1 MSPAPIR
8 VGHPDAPTPGDT
20 CGCCE
25 GTALSTVRPIRNR
38 PALSAVAYRVG
49 DHPSFKASMLASLA
63 SSARGPLAG
72 LGTRDDDDFSIA
84 LIDAWAAACEVLSF
98 YQERH
103 ANEAFVGT
111 ARERLSIGEIAR
123 LIGYRLHPGAA
134 AETDLAFL
142 MDDPPGAE
150 PSVADLEIEPGTR
163 VQSQPG
169 PGELAQVFET
179 REPLTAKVAWNRLR
193 PRQNQPI
200 APANGDT
207 GAWLAGQATGLAAGD
222 AVLIVGSERL
232 DDPDSAV
239 WDFRRVVRV
248 TPDPALDRTRVRW
261 DHPLDSVA
269 TVTPEDLRLYHLRD
283 QAALFGYNAPHPL
296 VLSEEARDGF
306 GYVDD
311 PTSGSAA
318 SPSRIL
324 GSDSD
329 PGDWQFVVD
338 VLGRTLALDTVH
350 KGFVA
355 GGWAVL
361 TLPTGVT
368 QPYLI
373 GAAEADGLTAY
384 GLSGKVTLLA
394 LDTEAGLAAAT
405 SAYRRAAIFGDSVEL
420 AFADT
425 PLLGRVEGSEIDLD
439 ARVDGLPE
447 ARRMIVAGRRAQAT
461 VAAATITLEAED
473 GATRTL
479 SRGTRL
485 TLTAPPQPVA
495 GDPGTLLWW
504 LAEADGFAGT
514 VEAPETDL
522 TPVRADATAG
532 VATEVAVLDH
542 VDPVD
547 ALHSRLMLTAALA
560 YAYDRADLA
569 IHANV
574 ARASHGEGTTEILG
588 GGDPSRP
595 NQSFRLKQ
603 NPVTQ
608 RFAATESG
616 VASTLEVRI
625 DGVRWDELPDLYDRD
640 PKARVFA
647 TALTD
652 AGETVIRFGD
662 GISGARPPAG
672 RDNIV
677 ADYSKG
683 LGSAGNVRAGQLVL
697 PLDRPLGL
705 KDVTNPL
712 PASGGADP
720 EPADEARRN
729 APIYTLTLGRVVSI
743 TDYRDFALGY
753 PGIAK
758 ADARWIWDGETRRIV
773 VTVAGAGGTA
783 LPPDGPT
790 LPALLDAY
798 REFGDPFVQFDL
810 ISYAPTAFRLA
821 LKVAV
826 DPAYDQPAV
835 LADVDAALRAGFA
848 FETRGFA
855 QAVALSKIAAVAHAV
870 PGVLAVDIDRLY
882 RDVPPQDTAILHQL
896 LVAQTGRLGPGGGLL
911 PAEILTL
918 SADPLDA
925 LEVMP

>member
-1 MSPAPIR
+1 M
-8 VGHPDAPTPGDT
+8 
-20 CGCCE
+20 
-25 GTALSTVRPIRNR
+25 
-38 PALSAVAYRVG
+38 
-49 DHPSFKASMLASLA
+49 
-63 SSARGPLAG
+63 
-72 LGTRDDDDFSIA
+72 
-84 LIDAWAAACEVLSF
+84 
-98 YQERH
+98 
-103 ANEAFVGT
+103 
-111 ARERLSIGEIAR
+111 
-123 LIGYRLHPGAA
+123 
-134 AETDLAFL
+134 
-142 MDDPPGAE
+142 
-150 PSVADLEIEPGTR
+150 
-163 VQSQPG
+163 
-169 PGELAQVFET
+169 
-179 REPLTAKVAWNRLR
+179 
-193 PRQNQPI
+193 
-200 APANGDT
+200 
-207 GAWLAGQATGLAAGD
+207 
-222 AVLIVGSERL
+222 
-232 DDPDSAV
+232 
-239 WDFRRVVRV
+239 
-248 TPDPALDRTRVRW
+248 
-261 DHPLDSVA
+261 
-269 TVTPEDLRLYHLRD
+269 
-283 QAALFGYNAPHPL
+283 
-296 VLSEEARDGF
+296 
-306 GYVDD
+306 
-311 PTSGSAA
+311 
-318 SPSRIL
+318 
-324 GSDSD
+324 
-329 PGDWQFVVD
+329 
-338 VLGRTLALDTVH
+338 
-350 KGFVA
+350 
-355 GGWAVL
+355 
-361 TLPTGVT
+361 
-368 QPYLI
+368 
-373 GAAEADGLTAY
+373 
-384 GLSGKVTLLA
+384 
-394 LDTEAGLAAAT
+394 
-405 SAYRRAAIFGDSVEL
+405 
-420 AFADT
+420 
-425 PLLGRVEGSEIDLD
+425 
-439 ARVDGLPE
+439 
-447 ARRMIVAGRRAQAT
+447 
-461 VAAATITLEAED
+461 EAED

-479 SRGTRL
+479 PRGTRL

-532 VATEVAVLDH
+532 VAAEVAVLDH

-547 ALHSRLMLTAALA
+547 ALHSRLVLTAALA
-560 YAYDRADLA
+560 HAYDRADLA

-608 RFAATESG
+608 RLAATESG

-625 DGVRWDELPDLYDRD
+625 DGVRWEELPDLYARD

-662 GISGARPPAG
+662 GISGARPTAG

-683 LGSAGNVRAGQLVL
+683 LGSGGNVRAGQLVL

-720 EPADEARRN
+720 EPAEEARRN

-798 REFGDPFVQFDL
+798 REFGDPFVEFDL

-826 DPAYDQPAV
+826 DPAYEQPAV
-835 LADVDAALRAGFA
+835 LAAVEAALRAGFA

-882 RDVPPQDTAILHQL
+882 REARPAGHPDPAPAPRRPDRPARPRRR
-896 LVAQTGRLGPGGGLL
+896 AAAGRNPHPLGRSPRRARGDAMTRITPEALYALL
-911 PAEILTL
+911 PAVHRMRDADEGEPLRALLAVLAREGAVIEENIEQLLDDLFVETCDDWAAPYVGGIIGYRPLHPLGGLTTGPRAEVANTIGYRRRKGTAAVL
-918 SADPLDA
+918 EQLARDVTGWPARVVEYFQLVATCQHMNHVRPDHHWAPDLGDPLALEPLGQAFDAVTRTIDVRSITRAPGRKGVEGRHNLPNIGIFLWRLLPMRLDNAPTTRIDDRRHLFDPLGAPRQLVNRPEAEETITSLARAAQRPRRHHPPRAPRRPGPLVRPHRRRPRPRLRDHRRWRADPGRRHRGLRPVGRRGR
-925 LEVMP
+925 LEPRATARPRRRARPRRPRARPHRLPRARGRRGPHHLPHRLPGPDRRRRLRPRRRPRAPHRRAPARHLPPPRPYHLAAGARRPPRRPAASSRSPPTTSSPPPPPSTPPPAPRSSSAPPTASARSSEPPPRSSSPAAPTPASPSTARSSKATRWRSPPTPTATPSPP